1 MAYETP
7 ITIKKAIDN
16 IRKRHYVL
24 PSIQREF
31 VWDTY
36 QIERLFDSIMRD
48 YPISTFLFWKV
59 DKTRINNFQFYEF
72 LKNYHEKNGRHN
84 KKADLSNDEDVIAIL
99 DGQQRMTSMYI
110 ALTGTYARKMPYF
123 RWDSPHAFPK
133 KKLYLNL
140 LSKSDNIEIEYDFRF
155 LTNEEAEN
163 KEVVSLDIDDD
174 TDENTLRKPTFWFE
188 VGKILDFTDISKV
201 MEYLMLNGLMD
212 TSKYTQAEATFA
224 LQTLNQ
230 FYNVIHQ
237 RGTIS
242 YYLEEGEELD
252 KVLQIFI
259 RINSGGTKLSYSD
272 LLLSIATAQWKE
284 KDARDVIHEF
294 VDNINA
300 IGEGFNFNKDFV
312 LKSCLVLADFSDIR
326 FQVDN
331 FTKENMAIIEANWES
346 VSSAV
351 QKAIELAAK
360 FGYNRDNLLA
370 TNAIIPIAYFIYK
383 NQFDTSILHSGARE
397 NDRKAIKEW
406 LARVFLKGTF
416 GGTPDAIYPVMR
428 NLTNE
433 HLGKFPL
440 EEIIDYY
447 RGKRKTISFSD
458 DDIENI
464 LEMEYGSARTYCA
477 LTLLYPSLNYNFRY
491 HQDHIH
497 PKSFFNKRKLNQ
509 LGITDE
515 GLKDEFILR
524 YNKLANLQLLQSNSN
539 IEKSDKLFNNWL
551 TEMYDNSN
559 DINTF
564 LIQNHIKSDTSL
576 EFEDFIDFYTER
588 RNTLK
593 LKLQEVLN
601 IRTTTDTNL

>member
-7 ITIKKAIDN
+7 ISIKKAIEN

-31 VWDTY
+31 VWDTE

-59 DKTRINNFQFYEF
+59 DKNRIKDFQFYEF
-72 LKNYHEKNGRHN
+72 LKNYHEKDARHN
-84 KKADLSNDEDVIAIL
+84 KKADLSNEDDVIAIL

-110 ALTGTYARKMPYF
+110 ALTGTYAKKMPYL
-123 RWDSPHAFPK
+123 RWDSPYAFPK
-133 KKLYLNL
+133 KNLYLNL
-140 LSKSDNIEIEYDFRF
+140 LSKSDSIEIEYDFKF
-155 LTNEEAEN
+155 LTQEEAES
-163 KEVVSLDIDDD
+163 KETLNVDSNDDSSD
-174 TDENTLRKPTFWFE
+174 TDTNKSSFWFE
-188 VGKILDFTDISKV
+188 VSKILDFTDISKV
-201 MEYLMLNGLMD
+201 MEFLMLNGLMD

-230 FYNVIHQ
+230 FFNVIHQ
-237 RGTIS
+237 KGTIS
-242 YYLEEGEELD
+242 YYLEESEELD

-284 KDARDVIHEF
+284 KDAREVIHEF

-300 IGEGFNFNKDFV
+300 IGDGFNFNKDFV
-312 LKSCLVLADFSDIR
+312 LKSCLVLADFSDIK

-331 FTKENMAIIEANWES
+331 FTKENMSVIEANWEG

-351 QKAIELAAK
+351 QKAIELVAK
-360 FGYNRDNLLA
+360 FGYSRDNLLA

-383 NQFDTSILHSGARE
+383 NKFDGTILHAGARE
-397 NDRKAIKEW
+397 NDRKAISEW
-406 LARVFLKGTF
+406 LARVLLKGTF
-416 GGTPDAIYPVMR
+416 GGTPDGIYPVMR

-433 HLGKFPL
+433 HLGKFPIG
-440 EEIIDYY
+440 EIIEYY
-447 RGKRKTISFSD
+447 KGKRKSISFSD

-464 LEMEYGSARTYCA
+464 LEMEYGAARTYCA
-477 LTLLYPSLNYNFRY
+477 LTLLYPSLNYNFKY

-497 PKSFFNKRKLNQ
+497 PKSFFNKRKLAS
-509 LGITDE
+509 LGIEDDNT
-515 GLKDEFILR
+515 KQEFINR
-524 YNKLANLQLLQSNSN
+524 FNKLSNLQLLQSNSN
-539 IEKSDKLFNNWL
+539 IEKSDKLVKNWL
-551 TEMYDNSN
+551 EEMYNNPN
-559 DINTF
+559 DIQTF
-564 LIQNHIKSDTSL
+564 MMQNHIKSDASL
-576 EFEDFIDFYTER
+576 EFTDFIKFYDER
-588 RNTLK
+588 RKTLK

-601 IRTTTDTNL
+601 VRNIESNS

>member
-7 ITIKKAIDN
+7 ITIKKAIEN
-16 IRKRHYVL
+16 IRKRYYVL

-31 VWDTY
+31 VWDTE

-59 DKTRINNFQFYEF
+59 DKNRIKNFQFYEF
-72 LKNYHEKNGRHN
+72 LKNYHEKDARHN
-84 KKADLSNDEDVIAIL
+84 NKADLSTDEDVIAIL

-110 ALTGTYARKMPYF
+110 ALTGTYAKKMPYF
-123 RWDSPHAFPK
+123 RWDSPYAFPK

-140 LSKSDNIEIEYDFRF
+140 LSKSDNIEVEYDFKF
-155 LTNEEAEN
+155 LTKEEAEN
-163 KEVVSLDIDDD
+163 KETLIADLNDDVEE
-174 TDENTLRKPTFWFE
+174 TNLKKSSFWFE

-201 MEYLMLNGLMD
+201 MEFLMLNGLMD

-230 FYNVIHQ
+230 FFNVIHQ
-237 RGTIS
+237 KGTIS
-242 YYLEEGEELD
+242 YYLEESEELD

-284 KDARDVIHEF
+284 KDAREVIHEF
-294 VDNINA
+294 VDTINA

-312 LKSCLVLADFSDIR
+312 LKSCLVLADFSDIK

-331 FTKENMAIIEANWES
+331 FTKENMAIIEANWDS

-351 QKAIELAAK
+351 QRAIELVAK
-360 FGYNRDNLLA
+360 FGYSRDNLLA

-383 NQFDTSILHSGARE
+383 NQFDATILHAGVRE
-397 NDRKAIKEW
+397 NDRKAISEW
-406 LARVFLKGTF
+406 LARVLLKGTF

-428 NLTNE
+428 NLTND
-433 HLGKFPL
+433 HLGRFPL
-440 EEIIDYY
+440 EEIIEYY
-447 RGKRKTISFSD
+447 KGKRKSISFSD

-477 LTLLYPSLNYNFRY
+477 LTLLYPSLNYNFKY

-497 PKSFFNKRKLNQ
+497 PKSFFNKRKLAT
-509 LGITDE
+509 LGIEDDNT
-515 GLKDEFILR
+515 KQEFINR
-524 YNKLANLQLLQSNSN
+524 FNKLSNLQLLQSNSN
-539 IEKSDKLFNNWL
+539 IEKSDKSFKIWM
-551 TEMYDNSN
+551 EEVYSNSN

-564 LIQNHIKSDTSL
+564 LMQNHIKSDISL
-576 EFEDFIDFYTER
+576 EFSDFINFYTER
-588 RNTLK
+588 RTTLK
-593 LKLQEVLN
+593 LKLHEVLN
-601 IRTTTDTNL
+601 VRTTETNS

>member
-1 MAYETP
+1 M
-7 ITIKKAIDN
+7 
-16 IRKRHYVL
+16 
-24 PSIQREF
+24 EF
-31 VWDTY
+31 
-36 QIERLFDSIMRD
+36 
-48 YPISTFLFWKV
+48 
-59 DKTRINNFQFYEF
+59 
-72 LKNYHEKNGRHN
+72 
-84 KKADLSNDEDVIAIL
+84 
-99 DGQQRMTSMYI
+99 
-110 ALTGTYARKMPYF
+110 
-123 RWDSPHAFPK
+123 
-133 KKLYLNL
+133 
-140 LSKSDNIEIEYDFRF
+140 
-155 LTNEEAEN
+155 
-163 KEVVSLDIDDD
+163 
-174 TDENTLRKPTFWFE
+174 
-188 VGKILDFTDISKV
+188 
-201 MEYLMLNGLMD
+201 LMLNGLMD
-212 TSKYTQAEATFA
+212 TSKYSQAEATFA

-237 RGTIS
+237 KGTLS

-284 KDARDVIHEF
+284 KDAREVIHEF
-294 VDNINA
+294 VDTINS

-331 FTKENMAIIEANWES
+331 FTKENMATIEANWDS

-351 QKAIELAAK
+351 QKAIELVAK
-360 FGYNRDNLLA
+360 FGYSRDNLLA

-383 NQFDTSILHSGARE
+383 NQFDNSILHSSIRE

-433 HLGKFPL
+433 HLGRFPL

-447 RGKRKTISFSD
+447 RGKRKSISFTD

-464 LEMEYGSARTYCA
+464 LEMEYGSTRAYCA
-477 LTLLYPSLNYNFRY
+477 LTLLYPSLNYNYRY

-509 LGITDE
+509 LGIIDE
-515 GLKDEFILR
+515 TIKDEFISR
-524 YNKLANLQLLQSNSN
+524 YNKMSNLQLLQSNSN
-539 IEKSDKLFNNWL
+539 IEKIDKHINNML
-551 TEMYDNSN
+551 
-559 DINTF
+559 
-564 LIQNHIKSDTSL
+564 
-576 EFEDFIDFYTER
+576 
-588 RNTLK
+588 
-593 LKLQEVLN
+593 
-601 IRTTTDTNL
+601 